1 VIIRLTSKVVCDTIY
16 PQGVSVEHK
25 HVNSKVVNR
34 LARIEGQVR
43 SIREMVAGGRDCNEV
58 LIQIAA
64 VRAAMDQA
72 GRVILE
78 DHMEHCIFEAVED
91 GRGPEALED
100 LKVALKR
107 FVG

>member
-1 VIIRLTSKVVCDTIY
+1 M
-16 PQGVSVEHK
+16 EHK
-25 HVNSKVVNR
+25 HVSDKVVKR

-43 SIREMVAGGRDCNEV
+43 RLREMVKSGRDCSDV
-58 LIQIAA
+58 LIQISAA
-64 VRAAMDQA
+64 RGALIQA

-78 DHMEHCIFEAVED
+78 DHMEHCIMDAMNA
-91 GRGPEALED
+91 GKGKRAIED

>member
-1 VIIRLTSKVVCDTIY
+1 MK
-16 PQGVSVEHK
+16 HK
-25 HVNSKVVNR
+25 HINKKVINR

-43 SIREMVAGGRDCNEV
+43 SIRGMVSSGRDCSEV
-58 LIQIAA
+58 LIQVAA
-64 VRAAMDQA
+64 ARAALDQA

-78 DHMEHCIFEAVED
+78 DHMEHCIVDALDE
-91 GRGPEALED
+91 GRGQVAIEN

>member
-1 VIIRLTSKVVCDTIY
+1 M
-16 PQGVSVEHK
+16 EHK
-25 HVNSKVVNR
+25 HLNKSLLNR

-43 SIREMVAGGRDCNEV
+43 SLREMVASGRDCSDV
-58 LIQIAA
+58 LIQVAA
-64 VRAAMDQA
+64 VRSALDQA

-78 DHMEHCIFEAVED
+78 DHMEHCIFEAM
-91 GRGPEALED
+91 EAGKGQEAIED

>member
-1 VIIRLTSKVVCDTIY
+1 MDHSHINKRLI
-16 PQGVSVEHK
+16 
-25 HVNSKVVNR
+25 NR

-43 SIREMVAGGRDCNEV
+43 SIREMVSSGHDCGEV
-58 LIQIAA
+58 LIQVAA
-64 VRAAMDQA
+64 ARAALDQA

-78 DHMEHCIFEAVED
+78 DHMEHCIVDAMQA
-91 GRGPEALED
+91 GKGKKAIED

>member
-1 VIIRLTSKVVCDTIY
+1 M
-16 PQGVSVEHK
+16 EHK
-25 HVNSKVVNR
+25 HLNKSLVNR

-43 SIREMVAGGRDCNEV
+43 SIREMVSNGRDCSEV
-58 LIQIAA
+58 LIQVAA
-64 VRAAMDQA
+64 IRSALDQA

-78 DHMEHCIFEAVED
+78 DHMEHCILEAA
-91 GRGPEALED
+91 EAGKRREAIED